1 MTVPWH
7 FYSNTSHISIIIV
20 YLITTWE
27 QDHKTTQVMS
37 GATMH
42 HHWFRDGHLLFA
54 DWWLCCWHFSHC
66 KSLPCM
72 TSYSR
77 LVLHR
82 DLRSKIRKMLWKC
95 RNYFFLPNHLRWNH
109 ESWLFYSD
117 FLPICC
123 THLSGKWPFG
133 PISSSSRTWWN
144 NHNPCHL
151 IIEQVN

>member
-27 QDHKTTQVMS
+27 QDHKTTQAMI

-77 LVLHR
+77 LVLHL
-82 DLRSKIRKMLWKC
+82 DLRSKTWKC
-95 RNYFFLPNHLRWNH
+95 YEKVDIVFSYRIMWDEVTKVDFSTAIFFWFAVRTCPVNDLLAR
-109 ESWLFYSD
+109 
-117 FLPICC
+117 FLQVAVHGE
-123 THLSGKWPFG
+123 T
-133 PISSSSRTWWN
+133 T
-144 NHNPCHL
+144 
-151 IIEQVN
+151 IILVI